1 MLNWLLPKSIRN
13 LLDVVRDWEL
23 EDVAKSLRL
32 SSLMTAKLSGINQY
46 RAAVDEGI
54 AMFDSS
60 ANGQV
65 PPSRWSRWGGG
76 KHLGILG
83 APKASIVKRKTP
95 PKRG

>member
-13 LLDVVRDWEL
+13 LLDVVREWEL

-32 SSLMTAKLSGINQY
+32 SSLMTAQLNGIAQY

-76 KHLGILG
+76 KHLGILCG
-83 APKASIVKRKTP
+83 PTKSR
-95 PKRG
+95 